1 MAKPLTPENEP
12 CRQTTRFPQGTPV
25 GPCFVKKCDGTWD
38 YSPAINIIR
47 FDDIVAQSAR
57 YGRLHV
63 ALRETPDAEPD
74 SKDKK
79 DGKIGG
85 SFPDIVYPAPLQT
98 PRIDFD
104 VQRRKRIKKWI
115 SNYVVPNYE
124 NGVDENDLDEIL
136 LDFEKFLMEEEA
148 RRLQQSKKRKPTQKI
163 TD

>member
-1 MAKPLTPENEP
+1 MTRTRTGMSRNPKGENNMAKPLTPENEP
-12 CRQTTRFPQGTPV
+12 
-25 GPCFVKKCDGTWD
+25 
-38 YSPAINIIR
+38 
-47 FDDIVAQSAR
+47 AQSAR

-63 ALRETPDAEPD
+63 ALQETPDAEPD

-148 RRLQQSKKRKPTQKI
+148 RSLQQSKKRKPTQKI